1 MSMKRTIAREI
12 ARNRLKDAGYE
23 RVNKRIGMT
32 TGGKREHEMEEKMHG
47 SGTRPS
53 RMKRAFLEKQRE
65 KNPQV
70 WRRVL
75 YGDLAKAAENAWRK
89 ASFHRALQKQ
99 SVQVMKHRKIRKIT
113 EPAT

>member
-1 MSMKRTIAREI
+1 MSMTRTIAREI
-12 ARNRLKDAGYE
+12 AKNRLKDAGYD

-32 TGGKREHEMEEKMHG
+32 AGGRREHEMEEKMHG

-53 RMKRAFLEKQRE
+53 RMKMAFLAKQRE

-75 YGDLAKAAENAWRK
+75 YGDLAKAAENAWKK
-89 ASFHRALQKQ
+89 ASLHRALRNQA
-99 SVQVMKHRKIRKIT
+99 VQVMKHRKIRKIT
-113 EPAT
+113 GPAT